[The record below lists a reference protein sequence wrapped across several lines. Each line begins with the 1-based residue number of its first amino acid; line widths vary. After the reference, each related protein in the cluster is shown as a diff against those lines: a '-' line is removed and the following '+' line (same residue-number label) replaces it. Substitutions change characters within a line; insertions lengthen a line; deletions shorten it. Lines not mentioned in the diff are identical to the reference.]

1 MKSQL
6 IAIVAAVL
14 VVGCGRYGVVCS
26 DQIGCRALAQAR
38 HFGGLFFE
46 QKTFQKP
53 DTIVMISA

>member
-1 MKSQL
+1 MKHL
-6 IAIVAAVL
+6 LLTAIAAVL
-14 VVGCGRYGVVCS
+14 LVGCGRYGVVCS